1 MAVEQGIC
9 KNCGSLVI
17 FSTGD
22 ETCECIF
29 CNAVFPRSELIP
41 IDAELKDIVFPN
53 EKFEKT
59 GTSNKHQYSV
69 MPDQVTP
76 VVQREKTTGRS
87 SSSSETSKFEIA
99 PKDVKAPK
107 KAVIAICAAT
117 AAFLVVVAGI
127 SVPLYSMRT
136 KLTDKMEN
144 KMSSVVEG
152 VAQVDTSR
160 NEKGVSAGYS
170 IQGLNCQYVSIV
182 TDDKITEDTAKQL
195 FANYSEARKSITKS
209 SSDKDITMK
218 IYADGGVYN
227 VKSTGATY
235 REDIKATSSKK

>member
-22 ETCECIF
+22 DTCECIF

-59 GTSNKHQYSV
+59 GTSNKHQFSV

-76 VVQREKTTGRS
+76 VVNREKVSGTSTI
-87 SSSSETSKFEIA
+87 SETSKFEIV

-107 KAVIAICAAT
+107 KAVIAISAA
-117 AAFLVVVAGI
+117 AAAVLIVVAGI
-127 SVPLYSMRT
+127 SIPLYSMRT
-136 KLTDKMEN
+136 KLTAKMQDKMT
-144 KMSSVVEG
+144 SVVEG

-160 NEKGVSAGYS
+160 NEKGQAAGYS

-182 TDDKITEDTAKQL
+182 TDDKITEDKAKQL
-195 FANYSEARKSITKS
+195 FDNYSEARKSIKKT

-227 VKSTGATY
+227 VKSTGTTY